1 MVQDDISFGIINT
14 NSEFHKFSNFFNK
27 IFSIHIDIDRINSVE
42 LHQKL
47 TILGILLLAITFII
61 QTQHEQ
67 DQASGFNFAYISGI
81 AMLILFSLSFILFN
95 KDKLKDSK
103 K

>member
-1 MVQDDISFGIINT
+1 M
-14 NSEFHKFSNFFNK
+14 
-27 IFSIHIDIDRINSVE
+27 E

-47 TILGILLLAITFII
+47 TLLGVVLLVATFTIHVY
-61 QTQHEQ
+61 HEQ
-67 DQASGFNFAYISGI
+67 DHSGIGFNYAYVTGI
-81 AMLILFSLSFILFN
+81 TMLIVFSASFLLFN

>member
-1 MVQDDISFGIINT
+1 M
-14 NSEFHKFSNFFNK
+14 
-27 IFSIHIDIDRINSVE
+27 E

-47 TILGILLLAITFII
+47 TILGVILLIATFFI
-61 QTQHEQ
+61 HFNYEQ
-67 DQASGFNFAYISGI
+67 DQSSLGFNYAYVTGI
-81 AMLILFSLSFILFN
+81 AMLIAFSVSFLLFN

>member
-1 MVQDDISFGIINT
+1 M
-14 NSEFHKFSNFFNK
+14 
-27 IFSIHIDIDRINSVE
+27 E

-47 TILGILLLAITFII
+47 TILGVILLIATLII
-61 QTQHEQ
+61 HTYHEQ
-67 DQASGFNFAYISGI
+67 DHPGIRFNYAYVTGI
-81 AMLILFSLSFILFN
+81 AMLIVFLGSFILFN

>member
-1 MVQDDISFGIINT
+1 M
-14 NSEFHKFSNFFNK
+14 NK
-27 IFSIHIDIDRINSVE
+27 SKIME

-47 TILGILLLAITFII
+47 TILGVILLIVTLII
-61 QTQHEQ
+61 HTYHEQ
-67 DQASGFNFAYISGI
+67 DHAGIGFNYAYVTGI
-81 AMLILFSLSFILFN
+81 AMLLVFSISFILFN

>member
-1 MVQDDISFGIINT
+1 M
-14 NSEFHKFSNFFNK
+14 
-27 IFSIHIDIDRINSVE
+27 E

-47 TILGILLLAITFII
+47 TILGVILLISTLII
-61 QTQHEQ
+61 HTYHEQ
-67 DQASGFNFAYISGI
+67 DPPGIGFNYAYVTGI
-81 AMLILFSLSFILFN
+81 AMLIVFLFSFLLFN

>member
-1 MVQDDISFGIINT
+1 MNKS
-14 NSEFHKFSNFFNK
+14 KF
-27 IFSIHIDIDRINSVE
+27 VE

-47 TILGILLLAITFII
+47 TIIGVILLVATLII
-61 QTQHEQ
+61 HTYHEQ
-67 DQASGFNFAYISGI
+67 DHAGIGFNYAYVTGI
-81 AMLILFSLSFILFN
+81 AMLIVFSMSFFLFN

>member
-1 MVQDDISFGIINT
+1 M
-14 NSEFHKFSNFFNK
+14 
-27 IFSIHIDIDRINSVE
+27 E

-47 TILGILLLAITFII
+47 TILGVVLLVATFTIHVY
-61 QTQHEQ
+61 HEQ
-67 DQASGFNFAYISGI
+67 DRSGIGFNYAYVTGI
-81 AMLILFSLSFILFN
+81 AMLIAFSVSFLLFN

>member
-1 MVQDDISFGIINT
+1 M
-14 NSEFHKFSNFFNK
+14 
-27 IFSIHIDIDRINSVE
+27 E

-47 TILGILLLAITFII
+47 TILGVILLIATFII
-61 QTQHEQ
+61 QTYHEQ
-67 DQASGFNFAYISGI
+67 DHPGDGFNYAYVTGI
-81 AMLILFSLSFILFN
+81 AMLIVFVVSFLLFN